1 MKKRLLFGLL
11 ILALVNAEAARLRCG
26 KNTAERFDRFLP
38 RFQTE
43 RSFAVQRTAVPLE
56 ELIFTPGVDENGND
70 QATVRKNRYQ
80 REQIRDRELL
90 GKYIRKN
97 KMSVSVEKKAADSV
111 EVVIFKDGTDWAETY
126 RFRLRN
132 GCWQLW
138 QTEFWDY

>member
-11 ILALVNAEAARLRCG
+11 MLALINAEAARPRCG

-56 ELIFTPGVDENGND
+56 ELIFTPGVDENE
-70 QATVRKNRYQ
+70 VRKILYQ
-80 REQIRDRELL
+80 REQIRDHELL
-90 GKYIRKN
+90 GERIRKN
-97 KMSVSVEKKAADSV
+97 EMSVSVEKKAADSV

-126 RFRLRN
+126 RFRLRD